1 MHLRGE
7 VEASSSLNLT
17 AMPESPFPDTG
28 QHVYRLAEPE
38 IWLANMKTET
48 RVLAPKT
55 GVTIDFGDVVSED
68 IHGADVVGVVWRREI
83 RRGKVPVTNGGDYQL
98 EELVS
103 PSLPPLL
110 TFVREC
116 Q

>member
-1 MHLRGE
+1 MHLLEE

-17 AMPESPFPDTG
+17 AVPESPFPDTG
-28 QHVYRLAEPE
+28 QRVYRLAEPE

-68 IHGADVVGVVWRREI
+68 VHGADVVLGLVVGRRWRRL
-83 RRGKVPVTNGGDYQL
+83 GKIPVANRGDYQPEDQFRHL
-98 EELVS
+98 C
-103 PSLPPLL
+103 LL
-110 TFVREC
+110 C
-116 Q
+116 